1 MSRRVSRLVHV
12 IGALEDGPASFKEL
26 RERIEEKYG
35 RKIADPVLAYNLKK
49 LMNEGLVTKILVT
62 IDDGRSQVKYTFSP
76 SYHQQKLQT
85 EIINIIQDAKIL
97 HFGPEFPSLLFDD
110 GKYREYNELRELDE
124 NVARLARRLAG
135 MRLESIIWHHL
146 DRGGM
151 GELFARLLWVGFHL
165 THRSLERMI
174 EEYPDAFRLPPDRP
188 PNITCLGDLLELERH
203 VRLGHPKEWK
213 WERVVDDDW
222 LFIYLNEAL
231 KEIGIEWDRRGLLS
245 KRQFLLLCQW
255 AVNEAYNDYRE
266 LSGDVEEHLTI
277 LKEKRDEIEAFLKK
291 VGEVRFIVV
300 IPVGYK
306 EIEEAFEL
314 EVIDR
319 FEKWRK
325 ALREGKR
332 DHRLWIF
339 KEGVETLRK
348 VIKHL
353 KREPKPDN
361 LEELLE
367 DLGKLDPV
375 EQWTLLD
382 LYTKHPQGQSVE
394 FYESLMREI
403 EERLD
408 DMIRRGERLGWLL
421 SSP

>member
-1 MSRRVSRLVHV
+1 M
-12 IGALEDGPASFKEL
+12 GMASFREL
-26 RERIEEKYG
+26 KDRIQKLYNVN
-35 RKIADPVLAYNLKK
+35 ISDQTLAYNLNALMKK
-49 LMNEGLVTKILVT
+49 GLITRVPVPLGGGQYRI
-62 IDDGRSQVKYTFSP
+62 KYTLVP
-76 SYHQQKLQT
+76 SYYKNRLHTSVIESLR
-85 EIINIIQDAKIL
+85 EAEL
-97 HFGPEFPSLLFDD
+97 HHFGPEFPSLLFDD
-110 GKYREYNELRELDE
+110 GKYREYGDVRGLDE
-124 NVARLARRLAG
+124 NVAELAQRLAS
-135 MRLESIIWHHL
+135 MRLEQIIEYHL

-151 GELFARLLWVGFHL
+151 GELFARLLWVGFQL
-165 THRSLERMI
+165 THMRSLERMI

-188 PNITCLGDLLELERH
+188 PNITCLGDLLELEEQ
-203 VRLGHPKEWK
+203 VRIGHPKEWK
-213 WERVVDDDW
+213 WERVVNDDW

-231 KEIGIEWDRRGLLS
+231 KKIGIEWDRSGLLS

-266 LSGDVEEHLTI
+266 LGGDVEEHLTI
-277 LKEKRDEIEAFLKK
+277 LKERRDEIEAFLKK
-291 VGEVRFIVV
+291 VGEVRFIIV

-314 EVIDR
+314 KVIDD

-325 ALREGKR
+325 ALREGNR

-403 EERLD
+403 EERLK